1 MKWIL
6 SLVTLAALS
15 SCTTKP
21 YMVGSVNEQFYTRY
35 RTPGAG
41 YRMKRDDRREFDYTW
56 QQNFI
61 GTARLPI
68 AFRQNKAHVQVV
80 EEVVP
85 MAAPY
90 TSSK

>member
-6 SLVTLAALS
+6 SLITLSALS

-35 RTPGAG
+35 RTPGASFKKKG
-41 YRMKRDDRREFDYTW
+41 EVRDYDYTW
-56 QQNFI
+56 QQNLN

-68 AFRQNKAHVQVV
+68 AFRQNKAKVTPAP
-80 EEVVP
+80 VP
-85 MAAPY
+85 APAAVPY

>member
-6 SLVTLAALS
+6 SLLSLAVIS

-21 YMVGSVNEQFYTRY
+21 YMVGSVNDQFYKRY

-41 YRMKRDDRREFDYTW
+41 YRKKGEKREYDYTW
-56 QQNFI
+56 QQHFV
-61 GTARLPI
+61 GTARQPI
-68 AFRQNKAHVQVV
+68 FPRKNDPKVHVQQQTYAPV
-80 EEVVP
+80 
-85 MAAPY
+85 AAPY

>member
-1 MKWIL
+1 MKWLL
-6 SLVTLAALS
+6 SLITLAALS

-41 YRMKRDDRREFDYTW
+41 YKKKGEVREYDYTF
-56 QQNFI
+56 QEHFI

-68 AFRQNKAHVQVV
+68 AFRRNKAKVVVV
-80 EEVVP
+80 EQEMAPV
-85 MAAPY
+85 AAPY
-90 TSSK
+90 TSGK

>member
-6 SLVTLAALS
+6 PLLTLAALS

-41 YRMKRDDRREFDYTW
+41 YKNKRDERREYDYTH
-56 QQNFI
+56 QQHFI

-68 AFRQNKAHVQVV
+68 FPRRTKHVVV
-80 EEVVP
+80 QEQIYVP
-85 MAAPY
+85 PAAPY